1 MKRFPFIWARSLTAS
16 VAGLLVAILS
26 ATFWIVSAAAGGSP
40 TDCTVCH
47 KRTQTITLGCNTLE
61 YRRHLDHGDAMGAC
75 AVTPT
80 DNP

>member
-1 MKRFPFIWARSLTAS
+1 MNRLRLLSSRSIATLALF
-16 VAGLLVAILS
+16 AIVAILGNAFWAS
-26 ATFWIVSAAAGGSP
+26 AGVS